1 MVAPNSPSA
10 RAQHSTAPAA
20 MPGATSGRVTRRNVV
35 HRSAPRVAAASSKR
49 ASAARS
55 APSTLMTRN
64 GIATKVSAMTT
75 AVVVNGTVTPRAWS
89 SQRPTMPC
97 RPSTRKSATPPTTGG
112 STSGTVTRARST
124 DRPRARERASTQA
137 SGTPRTRESPVAAVA
152 ETRLS
157 RSACP
162 TAGLVSCGPSSPQG
176 ARMTRPASGR
186 TRKATARTAG
196 TSSGTGT
203 PGSRPRLTVPTV
215 RSRAAL
221 RSSLAGARCD
231 AHAAVRSRRAEAGVR
246 ERLLPLLRAHQLD
259 EGGGRL
265 GVRGVGQRRDRVVV
279 DRLLGLRDVDALDGV
294 PGRGDVGR
302 VDQRGVDLAELDLG
316 QRGAH
321 VLLERVGG
329 GRDAGGGEDVLGGG
343 AAGHL
348 GRADGDRQ
356 VLAREVGQAGDAGR
370 LARGDGELQY
380 VGGEDLR
387 VVGRAGVGDDGHLR
401 LVGAGEDVGG
411 GALGELRGQRGA
423 AGEIEL
429 DVQTGVVGL
438 ELFPEVGEDVGERG
452 GGEDGEGAAELGGAR
467 SRCRGRAVVRRPA
480 TAGEQEHECGD
491 DRGTPGHGTSL
502 RRTTVVRACGTIT
515 AEDAQMRL
523 PEQAA
528 LRCCGRVRGRRR

>member
-1 MVAPNSPSA
+1 MVCVFPGKLPAKVIVAPNSPSA
-10 RAQHSTAPAA
+10 RAQQSTAHAA
-20 MPGATSGRVTRRNVV
+20 TPGATSGSVTRRKVV

-75 AVVVNGTVTPRAWS
+75 AVVVNGMVTSRAWS

-97 RPSTRKSATPPTTGG
+97 RPSTRNSATPPTTGG

-124 DRPRARERASTQA
+124 DRPRARERASPQA

-162 TAGLVSCGPSSPQG
+162 TAGPASCGPSCPQG

-196 TSSGTGT
+196 TSSGRGA
-203 PGSRPRLTVPTV
+203 PGSPRRLTVPTV
-215 RSRAAL
+215 RSRAAEPPG
-221 RSSLAGARCD
+221 R
-231 AHAAVRSRRAEAGVR
+231 RSRSRGAEAGAR

-265 GVRGVGQRRDRVVV
+265 GVGGVGQYRDRVVV
-279 DRLLGLRDVDALDGV
+279 DRLLGLGDVDALDGV

-329 GRDAGGGEDVLGGG
+329 GPNAGLGEDVLGGR

-348 GRADGDRQ
+348 GRAEGDRQ
-356 VLAREVGQAGDAGR
+356 VLAREVGQTGDADR
-370 LARGDGELQY
+370 VARGD
-380 VGGEDLR
+380 
-387 VVGRAGVGDDGHLR
+387 
-401 LVGAGEDVGG
+401 
-411 GALGELRGQRGA
+411 
-423 AGEIEL
+423 
-429 DVQTGVVGL
+429 
-438 ELFPEVGEDVGERG
+438 
-452 GGEDGEGAAELGGAR
+452 
-467 SRCRGRAVVRRPA
+467 
-480 TAGEQEHECGD
+480 
-491 DRGTPGHGTSL
+491 
-502 RRTTVVRACGTIT
+502 
-515 AEDAQMRL
+515 
-523 PEQAA
+523 
-528 LRCCGRVRGRRR
+528 